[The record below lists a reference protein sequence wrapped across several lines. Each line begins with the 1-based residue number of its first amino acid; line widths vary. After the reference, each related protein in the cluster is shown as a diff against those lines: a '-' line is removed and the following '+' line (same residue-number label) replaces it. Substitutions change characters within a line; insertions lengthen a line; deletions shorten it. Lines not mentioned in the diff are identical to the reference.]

1 MESFASYLSSF
12 RVKEGQTGVF
22 WLGQA
27 GFVFKRASGEM
38 IAVDPYFSDCCN
50 RYFGFRRMIPFLM
63 TPYDVIF
70 DAIVCTHA
78 HYDHFDPDG
87 IPLALQSGR
96 TELIAAYDCK
106 PECERLN
113 IQDNVKYIRVG
124 DAVRTAGF
132 EINAVPCDHG
142 AGTPHAVG
150 LVIND
155 GGRRVYIMG
164 DTCLRRDYISNPVF
178 AGIDL
183 LILPINGA

>member
-38 IAVDPYFSDCCN
+38 IAVDPYFSDCCS

-78 HYDHFDPDG
+78 HYNHFDPDG
-87 IPLALQSGR
+87 IPLALQ
-96 TELIAAYDCK
+96 
-106 PECERLN
+106 
-113 IQDNVKYIRVG
+113 
-124 DAVRTAGF
+124 
-132 EINAVPCDHG
+132 
-142 AGTPHAVG
+142 
-150 LVIND
+150 
-155 GGRRVYIMG
+155 
-164 DTCLRRDYISNPVF
+164 
-178 AGIDL
+178 
-183 LILPINGA
+183 